1 MKKLRPNQILKMG
14 SDFGNSYTNFVPQK
28 YSGSMH
34 ALQYV
39 MLIKLLNL
47 VKPKV
52 VFEFGTYMGNTTRFI
67 LENMIN
73 FSNETKIVYTIDL
86 DKVADN
92 VIFEGDDKLLASKVL
107 GTQRLY
113 EKSVH
118 KDKVVQLFGDSLNY
132 DFSKIDVK
140 FQFILIDANH
150 ALNYVRADTEN
161 AFKMLDTSSSHC
173 VVWDDYNHP
182 NFPDL
187 TDYLDELAL
196 NGRNIYHIEETN
208 FAILLSDNLVIPAAT
223 KGISI

>member
-73 FSNETKIVYTIDL
+73 FSNETKIVYTIDVDMKISAL
-86 DKVADN
+86 KEDCSQRGGRFNSCGTICETSADMCAA
-92 VIFEGDDKLLASKVL
+92 VC
-107 GTQRLY
+107 
-113 EKSVH
+113 
-118 KDKVVQLFGDSLNY
+118 
-132 DFSKIDVK
+132 
-140 FQFILIDANH
+140 
-150 ALNYVRADTEN
+150 
-161 AFKMLDTSSSHC
+161 AFTC
-173 VVWDDYNHP
+173 E
-182 NFPDL
+182 F
-187 TDYLDELAL
+187 
-196 NGRNIYHIEETN
+196 
-208 FAILLSDNLVIPAAT
+208 
-223 KGISI
+223 